1 MTHSDLKEKYKNCT
15 LCENV
20 QSSLKVFG
28 CGNLKAKIAVVGEG
42 PGREEVAHK
51 TPFVGAAGQ
60 LLDEILVGIKLKRD
74 DLFFTNA
81 ILCRTDDKNRTPTKQ
96 ECLNCRNRLFEEL
109 SIVKPKFTLLVGS
122 PALRTVMGDQY
133 KISES
138 HGKWFTMLSQPCYFF
153 YSCYHPA
160 WILHSINDG
169 EKKAKKITIWRDI
182 KQFHYDMETMTES
195 IPLILGDK

>member
-1 MTHSDLKEKYKNCT
+1 MEELHNKYNSCT
-15 LCENV
+15 LCKD
-20 QSSLKVFG
+20 SLHSIKVFG
-28 CGNLKAKIAVVGEG
+28 EGPINPRVCVVGEG
-42 PGREEVAHK
+42 PGNDEVEK
-51 TPFVGAAGQ
+51 RRPFIGEAGQ
-60 LLDEILVGIKLKRD
+60 LLDKILLGIGLKRENVYY
-74 DLFFTNA
+74 TNSV
-81 ILCRTDDKNRTPTKQ
+81 LCRTSSKNRTPTKQ